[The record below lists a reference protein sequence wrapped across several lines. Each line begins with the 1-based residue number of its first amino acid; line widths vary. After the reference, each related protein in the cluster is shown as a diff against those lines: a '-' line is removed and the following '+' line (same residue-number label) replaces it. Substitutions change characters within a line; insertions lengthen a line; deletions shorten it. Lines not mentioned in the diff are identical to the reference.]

1 DEVAG
6 FRSEARAEIG
16 VPLVL
21 VLTEPDRATPFVA
34 DGVDG
39 VPVALVRC
47 AAPGEAEPLKGEVR
61 PLAPVAA
68 SLLELEDDMTL
79 SERQQRF
86 KRSKVENRLRTLKVE
101 DLTRVIGY
109 AGGLGGILSSWPH
122 QE

>member
-1 DEVAG
+1 MACALASSSAASFADLEALIVDEVAG
-6 FRSEARAEIG
+6 FRTEARAEIG

-47 AAPGEAEPLKGEVR
+47 AAPGEAEPFKGEVR

-68 SLLELEDDMTL
+68 GLLELEDDMTL
-79 SERQQRF
+79 SERQ
-86 KRSKVENRLRTLKVE
+86 
-101 DLTRVIGY
+101 
-109 AGGLGGILSSWPH
+109 
-122 QE
+122 